1 MAKSGYE
8 RVKDCIARNYDKVY
22 LFIPKGKKAEI
33 QALAASQGHPSVQG
47 WINTA
52 IQQRIDRATGKSHTL
67 KIGDK
72 TWETIQIVA
81 TVNGESPLEYLS
93 RVISEALE
101 RDR

>member
-33 QALAASQGHPSVQG
+33 QALAASQGNPSMQA

-52 IQQRIDRATGKSHTL
+52 IQQRIDRATGKSHSL

-72 TWETIQIVA
+72 TWKTIEIVA
-81 TVNGESPLEYLS
+81 TINGEAPLQYLS

>member
-8 RVKDCIARNYDKVY
+8 RARDCIARNYDRVY

-33 QALAASQGHPSVQG
+33 QALAASQGHSSVQA

-67 KIGDK
+67 KFGDS
-72 TWETIQIVA
+72 TWEKIELIA
-81 TVNGESPLEYLS
+81 SINGESPAEYVI
-93 RVISEALE
+93 RVIAEALE
-101 RDR
+101 RDC